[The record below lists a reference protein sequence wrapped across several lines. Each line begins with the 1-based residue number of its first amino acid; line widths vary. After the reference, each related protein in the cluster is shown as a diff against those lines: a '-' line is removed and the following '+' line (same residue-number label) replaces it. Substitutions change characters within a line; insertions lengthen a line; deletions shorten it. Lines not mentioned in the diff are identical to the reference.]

1 MVKKGWQVAPYRGTQ
16 MSDNM
21 KERQFVRLWYG
32 ITPDVMKAS
41 KADWEMV
48 TEILEGS
55 EGEGKGFVDSARRID
70 DDEYLRHV
78 KSKTELSKQADVE
91 DKVYDFLDRLVS
103 LGIATVNNMDIYIFK
118 HNRSK
123 SLGFRQKMME
133 CVRPKGKKMNYK
145 NCKKYWLGILQ
156 KEIKDMEQY

>member
-1 MVKKGWQVAPYRGTQ
+1 
-16 MSDNM
+16 MSEST

-41 KADWEMV
+41 MADWRMI

-55 EGEGKGFVDSARRID
+55 EGEGNGFVDSARRID
-70 DDEYLRHV
+70 DEEYLKHV
-78 KSKTELSKQADVE
+78 KSKTELSKQAKVE
-91 DKVYDFLDRLVS
+91 DNFFDFLDRMQS
-103 LGIATVNNMDIYIFK
+103 LGIVTVNNMDIYTFK

-123 SLGFRQKMME
+123 SLSFKQRMME
-133 CVRPKGKKMNYK
+133 SVRPKKKKMNYK